1 MTINLSEDFIL
12 LIGGERHKALKD
24 GTAQLSIGVH
34 EILYFSDN
42 MSKIDV
48 IKDGTIKSVV

>member
-1 MTINLSEDFIL
+1 MDISFSEDFIL
-12 LIGGERHKALKD
+12 LIGWERYKALKA

-34 EILYFSDN
+34 EILYYSDN